1 VLKLFRTIRSHFS
14 SRFSQ
19 ESSFDLLVSQL
30 IDTQEEL
37 NSLPQLSGLERA
49 KLEQDIAIEHLY
61 YSSKIEGTNLTEPQ
75 IQKAIHSSDVS
86 ISGK

>member
-1 VLKLFRTIRSHFS
+1 MLKFFRTIRSHFYPKI
-14 SRFSQ
+14 SQ

-37 NSLPQLSGLERA
+37 NNLPQLSGLERA

-61 YSSKIEGTNLTEPQ
+61 YSSKIEGTNLTQPQ